1 MNKNSL
7 LTLGIGFIAGVGL
20 TWSYFNL
27 SSSDATPAKSQHADT
42 KQQASFVQ
50 PVKSSE
56 ATAKRVVPAA
66 PEQSARIEQKDN
78 PSKPDPQPLD
88 ELPLEEQVSQLK
100 QQLAAQKAL
109 MKNAAQQ
116 LRDPSDAQAVLQAQ
130 FDEQIRNEEWAY
142 QTEIALQDFLLT
154 SDLSSIPEIVSAA
167 CKTTVCKFELAAP
180 TDNDSFDHTQWREL
194 NDKLMKQEFWLQF
207 KRTTSTS
214 SDTELTLLMATEL

>member
-27 SSSDATPAKSQHADT
+27 SSSDANPAKLQHADTT

-50 PVKSSE
+50 PIKSSE
-56 ATAKRVVPAA
+56 AIAKRVVPAA

-78 PSKPDPQPLD
+78 TPKPESQPLD

-109 MKNAAQQ
+109 MKKRGAA
-116 LRDPSDAQAVLQAQ
+116 
-130 FDEQIRNEEWAY
+130 
-142 QTEIALQDFLLT
+142 
-154 SDLSSIPEIVSAA
+154 AA
-167 CKTTVCKFELAAP
+167 
-180 TDNDSFDHTQWREL
+180 
-194 NDKLMKQEFWLQF
+194 
-207 KRTTSTS
+207 
-214 SDTELTLLMATEL
+214 